1 MSFMA
6 VATFN
11 AQRVLALE
19 SRHAKEI
26 AKLITSYGGSPNVA
40 PAVREV
46 SLESRDALDFAAN
59 LIAGKFD
66 LVIFLTG
73 AGARALFTAVE
84 GSYTRQ
90 EIAVAL
96 ERTVVVARGV
106 KPVSALREIGV
117 KPSFVAPEPNTWREL
132 LRILDDEVVA
142 TYPLKGL
149 QIAVQEYGVPSKEL
163 LAGLRER
170 GACVTTVPVYQWS
183 LPEDIVPLQQAAK
196 SIAAGE
202 LDVIL
207 LTSAIQITHLFQI
220 AAELNLKESVRH
232 GLERMVIAS
241 IGPSTS
247 ERIRALGLQPDMEA
261 SHPRMGFLVKEAAE
275 RSAGLLQQKQK
286 EPALG
291 ILHEIG
297 SRMAA
302 AMPLREVLDRIIEF
316 AASVARFDSCFI
328 FVLEGDEL
336 VLRASKNPHPDEVG
350 HLSLRLGEGITG
362 WVAKHHQPVAIPSN
376 AFQDPR
382 FQFFNELPE
391 DRYESFLSVPLLSRG
406 RIVGVINLQ
415 NREPHTY
422 SKTEIRLISTIGFL
436 VGAEIEMARLEE
448 KSSQLS
454 EELETRKVVE
464 RAKGILQRDS
474 RLSEEEAYLTLRRQS
489 RQQRKSMKEIAESI
503 VASES
508 HRPPAVTP
516 ADSRSAHTKRV

>member
-1 MSFMA
+1 MA

-26 AKLITSYGGSPNVA
+26 AKLITSYGGSPTVA

-220 AAELNLKESVRH
+220 AAELNLGESVRH

-448 KSSQLS
+448 KSSQLT